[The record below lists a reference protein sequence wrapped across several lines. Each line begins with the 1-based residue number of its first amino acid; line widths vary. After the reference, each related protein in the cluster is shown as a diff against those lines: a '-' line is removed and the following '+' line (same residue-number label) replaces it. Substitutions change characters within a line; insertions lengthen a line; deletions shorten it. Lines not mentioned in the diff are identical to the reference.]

1 MNSLN
6 LSSIPGAGETGKQ
19 LSLAF
24 EEGRL
29 PHAVILE
36 GPPARNELAGILAE
50 ALVCEDSGERP
61 CGHCPGCLK
70 ALAGSHPDIQLLN
83 GDADPRAFPIDAIR
97 QLRSDAYVKPNEAP
111 VKVFLLLGVQ
121 NMTEIS
127 QNALLKVFE
136 EPPENVFFILT
147 VVSST
152 ALLPTVRSRAQIFSL
167 EGGSAPAE
175 EDRRTAAELAAALLA
190 KNESELLF
198 GSAALIQDKA
208 RLRGALE
215 QLLLIFRDAAVLRA
229 GGRVCLSGSE
239 EAARALADGLTRDR
253 LLALFEEVKKA
264 RRALDHN
271 ANAALLVTALCAGLR
286 EAAGR

>member
-6 LSSIPGAGETGKQ
+6 LDAVPGAGAAGEQ

-36 GPPARNELAGILAE
+36 GSPARNDTAKLLARAV
-50 ALVCEDSGERP
+50 VCRSEGKRP
-61 CGHCPGCLK
+61 CGQCPACLK
-70 ALAGSHPDIQLLN
+70 AQAGSHPDLVLLD
-83 GDADPRAFPIDAIR
+83 GDADPRAFPIDTIR
-97 QLRSDAYVKPNEAP
+97 TIRSDAYVKPNEAP
-111 VKVFLLLGVQ
+111 AKVFVLLGVQ
-121 NMTEIS
+121 NMTEVS

-147 VVSST
+147 VVSASS
-152 ALLPTVRSRAQIFSL
+152 LLPTIRSRAQVFSL
-167 EGGSAPAE
+167 EGGTAPAE
-175 EDRRTAAELAAALLA
+175 EDRQAAAGLAAAVLA

-198 GSAALIQDKA
+198 LSAGLIRDKTRFRA
-208 RLRGALE
+208 VLA

-229 GGRVCLSGSE
+229 GGKACLSGSE
-239 EAARALADGLTRDR
+239 ETARSLASALTRDR
-253 LLALFEEVKKA
+253 LLLLYGEIKKA
-264 RRALDHN
+264 DQALEHN